1 MEEVRRCDDMA
12 ASLIREHNT
21 ILWTAQG
28 RMYSYLSACFVVMK
42 VHQRHGI
49 PWFLATLPPVLR
61 VHKRSGESN
70 TKVNIVGAARPLKI
84 NKQ

>member
-1 MEEVRRCDDMA
+1 MRRCDDTA
-12 ASLIREHNT
+12 AALIREHNT
-21 ILWTAQG
+21 ILSIALG
-28 RMYSYLSACFVVMK
+28 SSYLSACFVVMK

-61 VHKRSGESN
+61 IHKRSGESN